1 MALWGYGE
9 LDALVA
15 AYPNIKNGLLIDTNI
30 LVAATYEL
38 DKFHEPAMDLIDSL
52 IEKWSIPLFCNVN
65 IRAEFLDIHRRIIFS
80 EGIIGFERTCEK
92 ALLPSDLASDL
103 SSYRRRYDQHEKK
116 KPDHPP
122 LRLNDF
128 EIKNLRKKMLQVRG
142 AGTDLWSELSVS
154 QVSTKIS
161 DIWKQT
167 EDRLG
172 LNFLSLRKE
181 DQERYLHRKPDWE
194 DVEKL
199 MSNPGLSSSDAM
211 IVNMFFVSKF
221 DVIASSDADIA
232 IALTRSG
239 LQDKHCLIPDQLK
252 EELTDANSQF
262 E

>member
-9 LDALVA
+9 LDALIA
-15 AYPNIKNGLLIDTNI
+15 AHPNVKNGLLIDTNI

-38 DKFHEPAMDLIDSL
+38 DKFHEPAMDLIDAL
-52 IEKWSIPLFCNVN
+52 IGRSIPLFCNVN

-80 EGIIGFERTCEK
+80 EGIIGFERVCEK
-92 ALLPSDLASDL
+92 ALLPPDLAGDL
-103 SSYRRRYDQHEKK
+103 STYRRRYEQHEKN
-116 KPDHPP
+116 KPEHPP

-128 EIKNLRKKMLQVRG
+128 EIKNFRGKMLQVRG
-142 AGTDLWSELSVS
+142 ANTDLWSELIVH

-161 DIWKQT
+161 DIWKKT

-181 DQERYLHRKPDWE
+181 DQERHLNRKPDWD

-211 IVNMFFVSKF
+211 IVNMFFASKF
-221 DVIASSDADIA
+221 EVIASSDADIA
-232 IALTRSG
+232 IALQRSG
-239 LQDKHCLIPDQLK
+239 LRDKHCLIPDDLK
-252 EELTDANSQF
+252 ENLASTP
-262 E
+262 